1 MSDTP
6 DIFSSSMQVVNVGSD
21 LFADALAAQG
31 VPVARVSW
39 QPPAGDSDTALSV
52 LLGNARVDQAN
63 QEAVKRMIATRPR
76 LVDVRPAGEVIAGMH
91 KRLVLHAGPPI
102 TWERMSGPLRGAII
116 GALLYENLAPDLA
129 AAEQLAA
136 SGEIAFAPCHHYNA
150 VGPMA
155 GVVSAS
161 MPVQVIEEP
170 VYGNQ

>member
-39 QPPAGDSDTALSV
+39 QPPAGDSDAALSL
-52 LLGNARVDQAN
+52 LLGNVRVDQAN

-102 TWERMSGPLRGAII
+102 AWERMAGPLRGAII
-116 GALLYENLAPDLA
+116 GAMLYENLAPDLA

-136 SGEIAFAPCHHYNA
+136 SGDIAFAPLHPQNPG
-150 VGPMA
+150 GPIA
-155 GVVSAS
+155 GVDRKSTRPDFNYANNPYS
-161 MPVQVIEEP
+161 
-170 VYGNQ
+170 G